1 MIAWS
6 RVEMIVWHLVKEN
19 YVLKSAWLTSFKA
32 LGKHSSHSVI
42 WMYVDHFEQYGRR
55 LLVIVS
61 GS

>member
-1 MIAWS
+1 
-6 RVEMIVWHLVKEN
+6 MIVWHLVKEN

-32 LGKHSSHSVI
+32 LGKHSSHLVI

-55 LLVIVS
+55 LLLIVN